1 MNVDAEVFGPYR
13 LDELL
18 GRGGMGEVYRAYDL
32 EFERTVAVKRL
43 SAHLA
48 DDPRF
53 QERFRREAHHVA
65 RLRNPHI
72 VPIHRF
78 GEINGQ
84 LYIDM
89 RYVEGGDLADLIRTT
104 GPLPPDRA
112 VRILEHLASA
122 LDDAHANGLVH
133 RDVKP
138 SNALLDRR
146 VADFC
151 YLADFGITRLA
162 TDRRSNSLTRTGAL
176 LGSLAYMAPEQFDGM
191 VTMQSDIYSLTC
203 VFYEMLTGARPYD
216 GDALPV
222 LMHAHIKV
230 AAPRP
235 SERNPA
241 AAAFDEVVA
250 TGMAKVATDRFT
262 SAGALAAAARA
273 ALAGH
278 AAPATADDEPTRP
291 ERELTTLAG
300 TTVDS
305 TPAANGTPATGADSD
320 VGEKPDAPT
329 PTVSRGF
336 HHGESAI
343 PTRRVG
349 DSDTVSL
356 QFRHGELG
364 LSARRVGNSDT
375 ASPGGR
381 SDGSRSGGRGAAS
394 ADPTTGRGGGR
405 GAASAD
411 PTTGRGGGRGA
422 ASADPA
428 AGLGEAD
435 LGASDAGRDPGPS
448 TDGRRGGAASG
459 DAVAAPRSAT
469 GERGGGSGGPD
480 TLDGETDVDARTTET
495 LSRVRSSLG
504 PRWLPPLAVA
514 AVILALVGAT
524 WAIAQM
530 TATVAGTPSAARNPA
545 PAAAA
550 PASSAASSAAPAP
563 GAAPPA
569 GPVLTEAVFTG
580 RTSDNAITLAVGI
593 KDGRAAAT
601 SATAIWSRPGWR
613 ATSTERT
620 SHCTVATRAPSS
632 TQRRA
637 SVGCWARSP
646 WQASPARSPR
656 RSPPARPGCT
666 RTSG

>member
-203 VFYEMLTGARPYD
+203 VFYEMLTGARPYE

-241 AAAFDEVVA
+241 AVVFDEVVA
-250 TGMAKVATDRFT
+250 TGMAKMATDRFT
-262 SAGALAAAARA
+262 SAGALAEAARA
-273 ALAGH
+273 ALAGR
-278 AAPATADDEPTRP
+278 AAPSPADDEPTRP
-291 ERELTTLAG
+291 ERELPTLAG
-300 TTVDS
+300 TTVGG
-305 TPAANGTPATGADSD
+305 TPAAGGDSD
-320 VGEKPDAPT
+320 AGEKPYAAT
-329 PTVSRGF
+329 PAVSRGF
-336 HHGESAI
+336 HHGESAV
-343 PTRRVG
+343 PTRRAADG
-349 DSDTVSL
+349 DTVSL
-356 QFRHGELG
+356 RFRHGESG

-375 ASPGGR
+375 ASPGGGIG
-381 SDGSRSGGRGAAS
+381 GSRSGGRGTAS
-394 ADPTTGRGGGR
+394 VRWTRQ
-405 GAASAD
+405 
-411 PTTGRGGGRGA
+411 
-422 ASADPA
+422 
-428 AGLGEAD
+428 
-435 LGASDAGRDPGPS
+435 
-448 TDGRRGGAASG
+448 
-459 DAVAAPRSAT
+459 
-469 GERGGGSGGPD
+469 PD
-480 TLDGETDVDARTTET
+480 
-495 LSRVRSSLG
+495 
-504 PRWLPPLAVA
+504 
-514 AVILALVGAT
+514 
-524 WAIAQM
+524 
-530 TATVAGTPSAARNPA
+530 

-550 PASSAASSAAPAP
+550 VAPRRPLTRRPGSAGQVRARRVMAD
-563 GAAPPA
+563 PA
-569 GPVLTEAVFTG
+569 GPVRARRLMADPAGPVRARRLMADPAGPVRARRLMADPAGPVWARPMRAAVRAPQ
-580 RTSDNAITLAVGI
+580 RTADRRGLRPVMRWPPAPRPGSAVG
-593 KDGRAAAT
+593 GAAAPT
-601 SATAIWSRPGWR
+601 PSMGKP
-613 ATSTERT
+613 TSTPRRRRT
-620 SHCTVATRAPSS
+620 CAGRGRGLARAGC
-632 TQRRA
+632 RR
-637 SVGCWARSP
+637 S
-646 WQASPARSPR
+646 RSPR
-656 RSPPARPGCT
+656 
-666 RTSG
+666 

>member
-72 VPIHRF
+72 VPIHRY

-203 VFYEMLTGARPYD
+203 VFYEMLTGARPYE

-222 LMHAHIKV
+222 LMHAHIQGG
-230 AAPRP
+230 R
-235 SERNPA
+235 
-241 AAAFDEVVA
+241 
-250 TGMAKVATDRFT
+250 
-262 SAGALAAAARA
+262 
-273 ALAGH
+273 
-278 AAPATADDEPTRP
+278 
-291 ERELTTLAG
+291 
-300 TTVDS
+300 
-305 TPAANGTPATGADSD
+305 
-320 VGEKPDAPT
+320 APT
-329 PTVSRGF
+329 
-336 HHGESAI
+336 
-343 PTRRVG
+343 VG
-349 DSDTVSL
+349 T
-356 QFRHGELG
+356 Q
-364 LSARRVGNSDT
+364 
-375 ASPGGR
+375 PGGR
-381 SDGSRSGGRGAAS
+381 GVRRGRRDRDGEGGDGPFHLRGRARRGRPRGA
-394 ADPTTGRGGGR
+394 
-405 GAASAD
+405 
-411 PTTGRGGGRGA
+411 
-422 ASADPA
+422 
-428 AGLGEAD
+428 
-435 LGASDAGRDPGPS
+435 
-448 TDGRRGGAASG
+448 
-459 DAVAAPRSAT
+459 
-469 GERGGGSGGPD
+469 GGPCRAV
-480 TLDGETDVDARTTET
+480 LRRRRTDP
-495 LSRVRSSLG
+495 
-504 PRWLPPLAVA
+504 PR
-514 AVILALVGAT
+514 
-524 WAIAQM
+524 
-530 TATVAGTPSAARNPA
+530 
-545 PAAAA
+545 
-550 PASSAASSAAPAP
+550 
-563 GAAPPA
+563 
-569 GPVLTEAVFTG
+569 
-580 RTSDNAITLAVGI
+580 
-593 KDGRAAAT
+593 
-601 SATAIWSRPGWR
+601 
-613 ATSTERT
+613 
-620 SHCTVATRAPSS
+620 TRAPHPGGHNGGRHARGEQD
-632 TQRRA
+632 TRRLRRLGRRRETGRRHPRGE
-637 SVGCWARSP
+637 SWF
-646 WQASPARSPR
+646 SPR
-656 RSPPARPGCT
+656 
-666 RTSG
+666 